1 MTTIP
6 NNTPFQ
12 LVTLEQVEPLFHQ
25 LASIKNDL
33 AELKKLTF
41 TSKEQVV
48 VLTTKE
54 AMAFL
59 KIQHLNTFKKYLRDN
74 KISPVSLH
82 KPLRYNQS
90 ELIKSK

>member
-12 LVTLEQVEPLFHQ
+12 LVTLEQVEPLFRQ

-33 AELKKLTF
+33 DEIKKLSF
-41 TSKEQVV
+41 GNNKEIVL
-48 VLTTKE
+48 LTTKE

-59 KIQHLNTFKKYLRDN
+59 KIQHLNTFKKYLKDN

>member
-1 MTTIP
+1 MTSIP

-12 LVTLEQVEPLFHQ
+12 LVTLEQVEPIFRQ

-33 AELKKLTF
+33 DEIKRLSLGNNN
-41 TSKEQVV
+41 EIVL
-48 VLTTKE
+48 LTTKE

-59 KIQHLNTFKKYLRDN
+59 KIQHLNTFKKYLKDN
-74 KISPVSLH
+74 KISPVSLR

>member
-1 MTTIP
+1 MAAS
-6 NNTPFQ
+6 NTLQ
-12 LVTLEQVEPLFHQ
+12 LVNYDQIEPLFNQ
-25 LASIKNDL
+25 LESIKSDL

-59 KIQHLNTFKKYLRDN
+59 KIQHLNTFKKYLREN

>member
-1 MTTIP
+1 MAAS
-6 NNTPFQ
+6 NTLQ
-12 LVTLEQVEPLFHQ
+12 LVNYDQIEPLFNQ
-25 LASIKNDL
+25 LESIKSDL

-90 ELIKSK
+90 ELIKSN

>member
-1 MTTIP
+1 MAAS
-6 NNTPFQ
+6 NTLQ
-12 LVTLEQVEPLFHQ
+12 LVNYDQIEPLFNQ
-25 LASIKNDL
+25 LESIKSDL

-59 KIQHLNTFKKYLRDN
+59 RIQHLNTFKKYLRDN

>member
-1 MTTIP
+1 MAAS
-6 NNTPFQ
+6 NTLQ
-12 LVTLEQVEPLFHQ
+12 LVNYDQIEPLFNQ
-25 LASIKNDL
+25 LESIKSDL